1 MPCQPKGSPRLFAI
15 FGLRFEQFVICQL
28 MAFIYYKRLDCQ
40 LYYWRTNH
48 GAEVDVL
55 LTTGNRINCA
65 LEIKS
70 SQNIVNEKLAGLK
83 SFVDDNP
90 SVPAFVLGVRQ
101 NRRQLQNN
109 ITVISWDDFIS
120 EELELFGSG

>member
-1 MPCQPKGSPRLFAI
+1 MN
-15 FGLRFEQFVICQL
+15 VT
-28 MAFIYYKRLDCQ
+28 KRLDCQ

-55 LTTGNRINCA
+55 LTTGNRIVCA

-70 SQNIVNEKLAGLK
+70 SQNIVREQLTGLK
-83 SFVDDNP
+83 SFIDDNP

-101 NRRQLQNN
+101 NRRHLQNN
-109 ITVISWDDFIS
+109 ITVMNWDDFIS
-120 EELELFGSG
+120 EELQLYGFG